1 MPLLAPGVRRRTT
14 ARGAVVA
21 TAVLLGGMLP
31 GAQATAGDHE
41 IDAHLVYTCD
51 FASGKQQ
58 VQVGVTAT
66 VPDSAKAGERIT
78 PTDVVTEVTLPD
90 AVVRELAG
98 AGAVTLS
105 AETRLTTR
113 VGQQGHRTET
123 EWLGTTGT
131 AVPVPASGPL
141 TLSSA
146 GEVPFVRPLAAG
158 DLTFDALGLVGVL
171 TPRKA
176 DGTAVEPAA
185 TAAGGTAVEPAAT
198 PLACT
203 PGADQP
209 TGLGKVRIT
218 GGETEITPEPT
229 WPGDTGSGKAEA
241 RPKDLAAPEAGA
253 RKEPSAAAE
262 AAPPCVGDP
271 NDGLNMVAYVTG
283 YADVTKLRSATKFP
297 LACAQITQGET
308 RPDFSEPGF
317 LHMYQDSAVVL
328 DYQGKAQL
336 PPASGTFLTFG
347 FMPTTAVMEMTQ
359 IPPKAGPDGILVPNI
374 KSDIAI
380 NLSDNSSK
388 NITVITMDF
397 MLRLRDVEVNGVP
410 MDVGNSCR
418 TSKPFRL
425 TLEGRMTMTPEGVID
440 GYTLVSGGVL
450 TGSVTIPSFSGCG
463 TAGEDLDSLF
473 TASISGE
480 SGYVKQTQGAPCAT
494 VSADPVYC
502 TPEGQPVSVPVAER

>member
-1 MPLLAPGVRRRTT
+1 MPILAPGVRRRTT

-31 GAQATAGDHE
+31 GAQATAGDHK

-51 FASGKQQ
+51 FAASKQQ
-58 VQVGVTAT
+58 VEVGVTAT

-78 PTDVVTEVTLPD
+78 PADVVTEVTLPD
-90 AVVRELAG
+90 ALVRELAG
-98 AGAVTLS
+98 AGATTLS

-113 VGQQGHRTET
+113 VGQQDHRTET
-123 EWLGTTGT
+123 EWIGTTGT

-141 TLSSA
+141 TLTSA
-146 GEVPFVRPLAAG
+146 GEVPFVRPLAVG
-158 DLTFDALGLVGVL
+158 DLTFDAVGLTTVL

-185 TAAGGTAVEPAAT
+185 TA
-198 PLACT
+198 LACT
-203 PGADQP
+203 PEADQP

-218 GGETEITPEPT
+218 GEETETAAPEPT
-229 WPGDTGSGKAEA
+229 WPGDAESSRAKAK
-241 RPKDLAAPEAGA
+241 PKDSAAPEVGA
-253 RKEPSAAAE
+253 RKEPAAAAA

-283 YADVTKLRSATKFP
+283 YADVTKLRSATRFP
-297 LACAQITQGET
+297 LACAQITQGDT

-317 LHMYQDSAVVL
+317 LHVYQDSAVVL
-328 DYQGKAQL
+328 DYHGKPQL

-359 IPPKAGPDGILVPNI
+359 IPPKIDANGIPVPNI

-410 MDVGNSCR
+410 MDVGDSCR

-425 TLEGRMTMTPEGVID
+425 SLEGRMTMTPEGVID

-450 TGSVTIPSFSGCG
+450 TGSVTIPPFSGCG

-494 VSADPVYC
+494 VSADPAYC
-502 TPEGQPVSVPVAER
+502 TPDGQPVNVPVAER